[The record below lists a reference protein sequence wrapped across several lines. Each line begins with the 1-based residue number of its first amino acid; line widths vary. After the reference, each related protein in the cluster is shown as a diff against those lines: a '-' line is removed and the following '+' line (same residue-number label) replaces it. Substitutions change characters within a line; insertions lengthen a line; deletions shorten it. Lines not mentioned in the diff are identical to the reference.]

1 MKYYFEKEQII
12 KIVLMEDHQDEA
24 ATFTN
29 TTLGSVTTSL
39 GEIMSTINYCGQA
52 MLTGRD
58 GQGIGTLLIRA
69 EVD

>member
-1 MKYYFEKEQII
+1 
-12 KIVLMEDHQDEA
+12 MEDHQDEA

-29 TTLGSVTTSL
+29 TTLGSVITSL

-58 GQGIGTLLIRA
+58 GQEIGTLLIRA